1 MRMKTSDEQSNQ
13 KLKVSGKSD
22 AWDDELAQTP
32 GDALLFGRI
41 SDYFMGNKDIEEVM
55 NDPSR
60 DEACEM
66 AAPVVSEFTGRK
78 SHDNEIRNFIQVSL
92 AKEDTDRLLNEEI
105 VQIKQEIKDNNLES
119 ISSAWVKEWHEK
131 KQKESEKKTREI
143 QNFVTGSLQ
152 NEIKSPVINNN
163 ESHNS
168 HQGRS
173 RVLRYASIAAAAV
186 LVFAFLIK
194 YFIPSGNPDKIFSRY
209 YEPYY
214 AASLATRSSGPG
226 GDESLGTALESYKS
240 GNFQLAAVEF
250 SNALLQEPDTDLPR
264 FYLGV
269 TFIELNNNDRA
280 VRLLESLAGRPG
292 EFNKDAKWYLGLVW
306 LKTGNRE
313 KAVQCFDDLT
323 RDTGFYTERSEKI
336 LRLLKQ

>member
-1 MRMKTSDEQSNQ
+1 MKTSDEHNNH
-13 KLKVSGKSD
+13 KLKVSGKPD
-22 AWDDELAQTP
+22 AWDDKLSQTS
-32 GDALLFGRI
+32 GDALLFERI
-41 SDYFMGNKDIEEVM
+41 SDYFMGHQDIEEVM
-55 NDPSR
+55 NDQSR
-60 DEACEM
+60 GETCDL
-66 AAPVVSEFTGRK
+66 AAPMVSEFTGRK

-92 AKEDTDRLLNEEI
+92 AKEDTDMLLNEEI
-105 VQIKQEIKDNNLES
+105 VQIKQEIKDTNLDS
-119 ISSAWVKEWHEK
+119 ISAAWVKEWHER
-131 KQKESEKKTREI
+131 KQKESEKTTREI
-143 QNFVTGSLQ
+143 RDFVTGSLQ

-163 ESHNS
+163 ESENS
-168 HQGRS
+168 HQIRS

-214 AASLATRSSGPG
+214 APSLATRSSGPG
-226 GDESLGTALESYKS
+226 GDESLDNALESYKS

-250 SNALLQEPDTDLPR
+250 SNALLKEPDTDLPR
-264 FYLGV
+264 FYLSV
-269 TFIELNNNDRA
+269 SFIELNNYDRA

-292 EFNKDAKWYLGLVW
+292 EFYKDAKWYLGLIW

-313 KAVQCFDDLT
+313 KAVQCFEDLT
-323 RDTGFYTERSEKI
+323 RDPGFYTERSVKI